1 MALILIRG
9 ENNSKILNAI
19 ADLERH
25 AKLKIISKP
34 KVVSPIIA
42 DDLVESILKA
52 PLRSKSKVA
61 TAFFV
66 KEDITLSIMQVKTI
80 HPPAHVIVVSDE
92 YDEFEQLDAILDD
105 CPELEGYHK
114 RKPVAN
120 NNTHDDHADSR
131 PTQLKDYKKDYLAN
145 L

>member
-19 ADLERH
+19 ADIERH
-25 AKLKIISKP
+25 AKLNIKTKP
-34 KVVSPIIA
+34 KAIDSKIA
-42 DDLVESILKA
+42 DSIVESILKS

-66 KEDITLSIMQVKTI
+66 EEDITLSIMQVKTI

-92 YDEFEQLDAILDD
+92 YEEYSR
-105 CPELEGYHK
+105 LEG
-114 RKPVAN
+114 ALG
-120 NNTHDDHADSR
+120 DSDNLSGYYFSKAK
-131 PTQLKDYKKDYLAN
+131 TTELKDYKKDFKTHSRN
-145 L
+145 